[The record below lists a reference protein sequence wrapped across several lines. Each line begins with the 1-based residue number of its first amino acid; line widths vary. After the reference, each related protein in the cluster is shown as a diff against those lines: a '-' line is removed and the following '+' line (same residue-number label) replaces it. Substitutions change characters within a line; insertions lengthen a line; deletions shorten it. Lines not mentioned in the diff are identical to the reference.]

1 MTTRLVRVLGED
13 ELEGDVRT
21 TEAACSVDPR
31 RQPEADR
38 SGVDGGRID
47 VRAPHERLQPRT
59 RRRGEDPKTCGCERA
74 VLVNQRN
81 DVGDRGQRDEVETA
95 LDCRVVGTEKRR
107 AELVDD
113 ARPAE
118 LGEGICRRARRDDRA
133 VRQHLSRSMV
143 VRDDDVEPALPGLGD
158 LLDGRDPAV
167 DGEDEADAVVR
178 EARQRLPRDAVAF
191 LEPARQVPHDVGAE
205 LPEKEDGQRRRADA
219 VDVVVAVYADPN
231 PLRDGGADPA
241 DGHAPCLRARPG
253 RRRGFSASR
262 NRRAASG
269 SS

>member
-1 MTTRLVRVLGED
+1 MS
-13 ELEGDVRT
+13 
-21 TEAACSVDPR
+21 ACSPGRDV
-31 RQPEADR
+31 AAR
-38 SGVDGGRID
+38 S
-47 VRAPHERLQPRT
+47 Q
-59 RRRGEDPKTCGCERA
+59 KTCGCERA

-95 LDCRVVGTEKRR
+95 LDCRMVGTEKRR

-143 VRDDDVEPALPGLGD
+143 VRDDDLEPALAGLGD

-178 EARQRLPRDAVAF
+178 EARQRLPRDAVAL

-219 VDVVVAVYADPN
+219 VDVVVAVHADPN
-231 PLRDGGADPA
+231 ALRDGGADPA
-241 DGHAPCLRARPG
+241 DGHLHVSEQG
-253 RRRGFSASR
+253 RVVAGFSASR
-262 NRRAASG
+262 NRRAVSG